1 MKLLHRWCLHTLPAF
16 AHIASTKKREE
27 NESAFHHKTI
37 HKQEMKMQSTPLKSS
52 LKQELKEEILCRI
65 IELTQ

>member
-1 MKLLHRWCLHTLPAF
+1 VFT
-16 AHIASTKKREE
+16 HIAGICTHSLNKKREE